1 MNERLQSALRKLR
14 LSGLA
19 ESLQVRLEE
28 AAASRLDACRV
39 PGTDPPG

>member
-19 ESLQVRLEE
+19 QSLEVRLEE
-28 AAASRLDACRV
+28 AASQSADARRVLGADSSR
-39 PGTDPPG
+39 

>member
-1 MNERLQSALRKLR
+1 MMNERLQSALRKLR

-28 AAASRLDACRV
+28 AAASRLTHAEFWS
-39 PGTDPPG
+39 